1 MASRKTFIHKVRAV
15 RGFSLIEIIVVMSLF
30 IAVAGIGLFVSM
42 DSYRGFMF
50 RSERDTIVS
59 LLNKARSQALNNMCF
74 GATCSGGKA
83 HGVHFAAGQYTLF
96 QGSTYAGRDTGADE
110 VITAQD
116 LTASVTPLSDVV
128 FSPLAAT
135 TSFATFTITQ
145 DSHSSVITVGSEGQI
160 QWTN

>member
-1 MASRKTFIHKVRAV
+1 MALRRTFTPNLR

-30 IAVAGIGLFVSM
+30 IAVAGMGLFVSM

-50 RSERDTIVS
+50 RSERDSVVS

-83 HGVHFAAGQYTLF
+83 HGVHFAAGQYTIF
-96 QGSTYAGRDTGADE
+96 QGYTYAGRDVASDE
-110 VITAQD
+110 VVAARD
-116 LTASVTPLSDVV
+116 LAASVTPLTDIV

-135 TSFATFTITQ
+135 TSSGTFTVTQ
-145 DSHSSVITVGSEGQI
+145 DSHSSVITVGTEGQI